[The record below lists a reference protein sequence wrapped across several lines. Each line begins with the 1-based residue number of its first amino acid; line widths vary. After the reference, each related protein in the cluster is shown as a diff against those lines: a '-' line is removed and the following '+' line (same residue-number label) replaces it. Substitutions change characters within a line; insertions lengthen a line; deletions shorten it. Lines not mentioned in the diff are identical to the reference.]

1 MFNLQLTTI
10 NNSVNFLRI
19 TTIPFN
25 FVRFIIMAIRV
36 QDLTKLYGTQL
47 ALNNINFEL
56 NKGEIVGFLGP
67 NGAGKSTTFKIA
79 TGYLSASAGAVW
91 VNGISVSEKPL
102 AIKRQIG
109 YLPEHNPLYL
119 DMYVHEYLRFCGKL
133 HGLQSKALTTRVAEM
148 VERCGLQAEQNKLI
162 ESLSKGYRQ
171 RVGLAQA
178 LLHNPDVLILDEP
191 TSGLDPN
198 QLVEIRK
205 LIKQESENKTVIFST
220 HILQEVEALCDRVI
234 IINKGEIMA
243 DDRLSNLLLNTSKQL
258 RIEIE
263 GKILEGLLENLKQVL
278 TTEIELK
285 LNHKNTILVI
295 EERNDTKTKVLQWI
309 GANALN
315 LIQMQTE
322 SAGLEKIFQQLTQ
335 RVTS

>member
-1 MFNLQLTTI
+1 
-10 NNSVNFLRI
+10 
-19 TTIPFN
+19 
-25 FVRFIIMAIRV
+25 MAIRV
-36 QDLTKLYGTQL
+36 HALTKQYGSQL
-47 ALNNINFEL
+47 ALNAINFEL

-79 TGYLSASAGAVW
+79 TGYLSASAGDVW
-91 VNGISVSEKPL
+91 VNGISVSANPL
-102 AIKRQIG
+102 AVKKQIG

-119 DMYVHEYLRFCGKL
+119 DMYVHEYLRFCGKM
-133 HGLQSKALTTRVAEM
+133 HGLPSKTLPARVAEM
-148 VERCGLQAEQNKLI
+148 VERCGLQAEQNKRI

-243 DDRLSNLLLNTSKQL
+243 DDRLSTLLSNTRKQL

-263 GKILEGLLENLKQVL
+263 GKLLDRLLENLKQIL

-285 LNHKNTILVI
+285 LNHENTILVI

-309 GANALN
+309 GTNGLN

-335 RVTS
+335 RVVS